1 MKKLILS
8 LTLISTSV
16 LASSTDIVG
25 TLSKLGYE
33 EKDIKISE
41 SPVQGLKSVIT
52 PDGLFYITDDGKYL
66 TQGPIYNLE
75 GNEPENI
82 ANSGNAKLLKSIEK
96 DAIVYQAKDEKY
108 IISVFTDYTCHYC
121 KLLHENIKQY
131 LDAGISVHYFAFPR
145 AGVDSEVGKNMQS
158 IWSAADRT
166 AAFENAYKG
175 KEIIPANSM
184 VPYVNQQFTVGKQLG
199 ISGTPAIVL
208 PNGQLVSGY
217 VPADKL
223 IEILNK
229 ISVKSE
235 QN

>member
-1 MKKLILS
+1 MKKIVLS
-8 LTLISTSV
+8 LALISTSV
-16 LASSTDIVG
+16 LANNTDITN
-25 TLSKLGYE
+25 TLDKLGYSA
-33 EKDIKISE
+33 KDLNISD
-41 SPVQGLKSVIT
+41 SPVQGFKKVQT

-82 ANSGNAKLLKSIEK
+82 ANSDNVKLIKSIEK
-96 DAIVYQAKDEKY
+96 DAIVYQANNEKY

-121 KLLHENIKQY
+121 KLLHENINQY

-145 AGVDSEVGKNMQS
+145 AGADSEVGKNMQS
-158 IWSAADRT
+158 IWSTVDRK

-175 KEIIPANSM
+175 DAISPANSM
-184 VPYVNQQFTVGKQLG
+184 VPYVSQQFNIGKQLG

-208 PNGQLVSGY
+208 PSGQLISGY

-229 ISVKSE
+229 NSSK
-235 QN
+235 